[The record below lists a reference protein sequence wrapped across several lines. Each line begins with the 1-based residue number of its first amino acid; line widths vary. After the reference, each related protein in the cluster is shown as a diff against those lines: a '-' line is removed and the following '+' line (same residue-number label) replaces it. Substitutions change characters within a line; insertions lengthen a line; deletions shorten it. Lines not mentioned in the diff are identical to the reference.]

1 MKKNKQ
7 RPHPAHPAA
16 TNRRKFQTSG
26 IAGDKGSKGKASMPA
41 ILSVFWQFRMEESR
55 QVRRRCARISRFD
68 RKFSLGHERRP
79 PYLTLRDEG
88 EGFLT
93 IRARARGRGLAA
105 PSLFA
110 SMRGRITWPS
120 PPKITGT
127 SSASSSAVVLD
138 LEACPR
144 RSRSRA
150 SCRRDLPLDFARS
163 APKRRGASAHRAFS
177 GGQLPSSH
185 GRNRQPRWPTGY
197 RLPGTAA
204 APRAPRTTTATAR
217 TARAAAASPVMMTA
231 AAQERRTA
239 ARARIADVPA
249 TRPRVARRT

>member
-1 MKKNKQ
+1 MYAANGPAQSKPFCQVRKSFASIFGSRQRRFNKTNKTANSAAARPTTAAPSASNNNTMKKNKQ

-16 TNRRKFQTSG
+16 TKRRKFQTSG

-55 QVRRRCARISRFD
+55 QVRRRCARIFRFD
-68 RKFSLGHERRP
+68 RKFSLHERRP

-105 PSLFA
+105 PSLFV

-127 SSASSSAVVLD
+127 SSATSTAVVLD
-138 LEACPR
+138 LKACPR
-144 RSRSRA
+144 RSRS
-150 SCRRDLPLDFARS
+150 
-163 APKRRGASAHRAFS
+163 
-177 GGQLPSSH
+177 
-185 GRNRQPRWPTGY
+185 
-197 RLPGTAA
+197 
-204 APRAPRTTTATAR
+204 
-217 TARAAAASPVMMTA
+217 
-231 AAQERRTA
+231 
-239 ARARIADVPA
+239 
-249 TRPRVARRT
+249 